1 MANVLFGVTPHDAA
15 VFATAPLLLLMIAF
29 AACLLPGGRAASAD
43 PAEALRC
50 E

>member
-1 MANVLFGVTPHDAA
+1 MEDLIQDLRLVLRVMRRNKG
-15 VFATAPLLLLMIAF
+15 F
-29 AACLLPGGRAASAD
+29 AAATLLTLALGGRRAASAD